1 MTLDVDLL
9 SLALYVDT
17 VRTGS
22 LSKAAALHQLSQ
34 PSASARIRALERQ
47 LGLRLLDRS
56 PKGSVPT
63 PSGRLVVEWAV
74 DVLAAVERL
83 RAGVDAVKGRARQRL
98 RIAASYTVA
107 EYLLPRWLAAL
118 RDEIP
123 VGRIQL
129 DVANSAAVLER
140 VLAGEVDLGFVEC
153 PVVPPTVSTEVVA
166 RDELVVV
173 VPPGHPWADADT
185 VTLPMLTAEPL
196 IVREEG
202 SGTREALQQAVDTA
216 GVSLRAPA
224 LELGSTTSVKA
235 AVRDGAGAAVLSD
248 LAVTAE
254 ARSGAVAVRR
264 VAGLD
269 LTRDLRA
276 VWPRGRSLGEDA
288 GHLLR
293 VIGQAP
299 AAHGSRGAGRA
310 RRSRGPARTGARS
323 PSRR

>member
-1 MTLDVDLL
+1 MTLEVDLL
-9 SLALYVDT
+9 SLGLYVDT

-22 LSKAAALHQLSQ
+22 LTKAAAHHGLSQ

-56 PKGSVPT
+56 PRGSSPT

-74 DVLAAVERL
+74 DVLAAADRL
-83 RAGVDAVKGRARQRL
+83 RAGVEAVKGRARERL

-118 RDEIP
+118 RDEVP

-140 VLAGEVDLGFVEC
+140 VLADEVDLGFVEC
-153 PVVPPTVSTEVVA
+153 PVVPSTVSAQIVA

-173 VPPGHPWADADT
+173 LPPEHPWTRVDA
-185 VTLPMLTAEPL
+185 VTLPMLTGERL

-202 SGTREALQQAVDTA
+202 SGTREALQQAIDAA
-216 GVSLRAPA
+216 GASLGPPA

-235 AVRDGAGAAVLSD
+235 AVEDGAGAAVLSD

-254 ARSGAVAVRR
+254 ARRGGVAVRR
-264 VAGLD
+264 VEGLD
-269 LTRDLRA
+269 LRRDLRA
-276 VWPRGRSLGEDA
+276 VWPRGRALGEDA
-288 GHLLR
+288 CHLLR
-293 VIGQAP
+293 VIGRAP
-299 AAHGSRGAGRA
+299 AAAE
-310 RRSRGPARTGARS
+310 P
-323 PSRR
+323 